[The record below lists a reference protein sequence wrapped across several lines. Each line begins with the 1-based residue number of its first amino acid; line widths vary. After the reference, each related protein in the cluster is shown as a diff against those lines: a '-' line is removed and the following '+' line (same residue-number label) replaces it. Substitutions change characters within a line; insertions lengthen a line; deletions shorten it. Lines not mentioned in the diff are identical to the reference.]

1 MIFELFNCTYLHDR
15 LRLPTRYLQPDIY
28 ILPCFDISQNNG
40 MEYVSLKFPNFAD
53 TARIHYAATDF
64 ANGTGQVWCAG
75 G

>member
-1 MIFELFNCTYLHDR
+1 MVQYCFVKDSSANT
-15 LRLPTRYLQPDIY
+15 IY
-28 ILPCFDISQNNG
+28 CHVLKKLVLYRCFDISQNNG

>member
-1 MIFELFNCTYLHDR
+1 MIFELLNCTYLHNR
-15 LRLPTRYLQPDIY
+15 LQPDIY